1 MPKMSSDARGRAGT
15 AFAALALAL
24 TLFAPPAAADDPNF
38 SMKGERDDGG
48 SGPAVTVEATQR
60 SSTAHGGAPSSLVGG
75 GSGGSGGG
83 SADNAPAV
91 PAGSGAPVGSGGGP
105 SVPGGRVSGGP
116 LVLVCTG
123 EREGIPG
130 SAARPGDAGAASS
143 HCQYV
148 AGTAPTTPPADED
161 GGPADDGGEGEA
173 PPSTEAIVRTALARV
188 PVSGAGLSWQPR
200 KKSYTN
206 VGVPTIVYAAA
217 PTQSHTTTLFGR
229 EVSITLT
236 ASRFSYDFGDSTAP
250 LVTSRAGE
258 PWRRGNKEARLTHH
272 YEEVT
277 RGEERRTI
285 TLTTT
290 WDATTTNPFTGETLT
305 LPAVVTTTE
314 ESDPFPVSHLR
325 IDLTDTADEQDGH

>member
-1 MPKMSSDARGRAGT
+1 MRKATRNPQTRSVTVFSAMV
-15 AFAALALAL
+15 LALM
-24 TLFAPPAAADDPNF
+24 LFAPPTVAEDPDFTVEHRTDYENGPSIEF
-38 SMKGERDDGG
+38 RSTQRSTVDYSGRPPSSSVVGG
-48 SGPAVTVEATQR
+48 SGSDSA
-60 SSTAHGGAPSSLVGG
+60 GG
-75 GSGGSGGG
+75 G
-83 SADNAPAV
+83 APAV
-91 PAGSGAPVGSGGGP
+91 PAASEAPGGA
-105 SVPGGRVSGGP
+105 SVPGGRAAGRP
-116 LVLVCTG
+116 MEMVCTG

-148 AGTAPTTPPADED
+148 PGTAPTTPAADE
-161 GGPADDGGEGEA
+161 GEPAEEGGGEGEA
-173 PPSTEAIVRTALARV
+173 PPSTETIVRTALARV
-188 PVSGAGLSWQPR
+188 AVSGAGLSWQPR

-206 VGVPTIVYAAA
+206 VGVPTIVYATA
-217 PTQSHTTTLFGR
+217 PSQTHTASLFGR

-236 ASRFSYDFGDSTAP
+236 ASRYSYDFGDSTPP

-277 RGEERRTI
+277 RGDERRVI
-285 TLTTT
+285 ALTTT
-290 WDATTTNPFTGETLT
+290 WDATTTNPFTGQTLT

-314 ESDPFPVSHLR
+314 RSTPFPVSHLR

>member
-1 MPKMSSDARGRAGT
+1 M
-15 AFAALALAL
+15 AFALACVFVIAN
-24 TLFAPPAAADDPNF
+24 AVSASADTPESNTDF
-38 SMKGERDDGG
+38 SVGADENSIVISGNQFSQQTTPSTE
-48 SGPAVTVEATQR
+48 SGP
-60 SSTAHGGAPSSLVGG
+60 SSSVGG
-75 GSGGSGGG
+75 GSGSGSAAGGG
-83 SADNAPAV
+83 APAV
-91 PAGSGAPVGSGGGP
+91 PAASEAPGGA
-105 SVPGGRVSGGP
+105 SVPGGRAAGRP
-116 LVLVCTG
+116 MEMVCTG

-148 AGTAPTTPPADED
+148 PGTAPTTPPADE
-161 GGPADDGGEGEA
+161 GEPADDSSGGQGE
-173 PPSTEAIVRTALARV
+173 PPSTETIVRTALARV

-206 VGVPTIVYAAA
+206 VGVPTIVYAAS
-217 PTQSHTTTLFGR
+217 PTQSHTASLFGR
-229 EVSITLT
+229 EVVITLT
-236 ASRFSYDFGDSTAP
+236 ASRYSYDFGASTPP
-250 LVTSRAGE
+250 LVTARAGE

-277 RGEERRTI
+277 RGEERRVI

-314 ESDPFPVSHLR
+314 RSDPFPVSHLR

>member
-1 MPKMSSDARGRAGT
+1 MQKATRNTQTRSVTVFSAMV
-15 AFAALALAL
+15 LAL
-24 TLFAPPAAADDPNF
+24 TLCAPPTVAEDPDF
-38 SMKGERDDGG
+38 
-48 SGPAVTVEATQR
+48 TVEHRTDYENGPSIEFRSTQR
-60 SSTAHGGAPSSLVGG
+60 STVDYSSRPPSSVGG
-75 GSGGSGGG
+75 GSGGGSAGG

-91 PAGSGAPVGSGGGP
+91 PAASGGSGGG
-105 SVPGGRVSGGP
+105 SVPGGRAAGRP
-116 LVLVCTG
+116 MEMVCTG

-148 AGTAPTTPPADED
+148 PGTAPTPAEADE
-161 GGPADDGGEGEA
+161 GEPAEEGGGEGE
-173 PPSTEAIVRTALARV
+173 PPSTETIVRTALARV

-206 VGVPTIVYAAA
+206 VGVPTIVYAAT
-217 PTQSHTTTLFGR
+217 PSQTHTTSLFGR

-236 ASRFSYDFGDSTAP
+236 ASRYSYDFGDSTPP
-250 LVTSRAGE
+250 LVTARAGE

-277 RGEERRTI
+277 RGGERRTI

-314 ESDPFPVSHLR
+314 RSDPFPVSHLR

>member
-1 MPKMSSDARGRAGT
+1 MEM
-15 AFAALALAL
+15 
-24 TLFAPPAAADDPNF
+24 
-38 SMKGERDDGG
+38 
-48 SGPAVTVEATQR
+48 
-60 SSTAHGGAPSSLVGG
+60 
-75 GSGGSGGG
+75 
-83 SADNAPAV
+83 
-91 PAGSGAPVGSGGGP
+91 
-105 SVPGGRVSGGP
+105 
-116 LVLVCTG
+116 VCTG

-148 AGTAPTTPPADED
+148 PGTAPTTPADEEPADE
-161 GGPADDGGEGEA
+161 GGGGEGE
-173 PPSTEAIVRTALARV
+173 PPSTETIVLTALARV

-206 VGVPTIVYAAA
+206 VGVPTIVYAAT
-217 PTQSHTTTLFGR
+217 PTQTHTTSLFGR

-236 ASRFSYDFGDSTAP
+236 ASQYSYDFGDGTAS

-272 YEEVT
+272 YEETT
-277 RGEERRTI
+277 RGGERRVI

-290 WDATTTNPFTGETLT
+290 WDATTTNPFTGQTLT
-305 LPAVVTTTE
+305 LPSIITTTE
-314 ESDPFPVSHLR
+314 RSSPFPVSHLR

>member
-1 MPKMSSDARGRAGT
+1 MLKPIPLRNRARM
-15 AFAALALAL
+15 AFALACIFVIANA
-24 TLFAPPAAADDPNF
+24 TSASADTPESNADF
-38 SMKGERDDGG
+38 SVGADENSIVISGNQFSQQTTPSTESGPSSSVVGG
-48 SGPAVTVEATQR
+48 SGSGSAA
-60 SSTAHGGAPSSLVGG
+60 GG
-75 GSGGSGGG
+75 G
-83 SADNAPAV
+83 APAV
-91 PAGSGAPVGSGGGP
+91 PSASEAPGGA
-105 SVPGGRVSGGP
+105 SVPGGRSGGP

-148 AGTAPTTPPADED
+148 PGTAPTTPTADEGEPAD
-161 GGPADDGGEGEA
+161 DDGGEGE
-173 PPSTEAIVRTALARV
+173 PPSTETIVRTALARV

-217 PTQSHTTTLFGR
+217 PSQTHTTSLFGR

-236 ASRFSYDFGDSTAP
+236 ASQYSYDFGDSTPP

-277 RGEERRTI
+277 RGDERRTI
-285 TLTTT
+285 ALTTT
-290 WDATTTNPFTGETLT
+290 WDATTTNPFTGQTLT
-305 LPAVVTTTE
+305 LPAIVSTTE
-314 ESDPFPVSHLR
+314 RSDPFPVSHLR

>member
-1 MPKMSSDARGRAGT
+1 M
-15 AFAALALAL
+15 
-24 TLFAPPAAADDPNF
+24 
-38 SMKGERDDGG
+38 
-48 SGPAVTVEATQR
+48 
-60 SSTAHGGAPSSLVGG
+60 
-75 GSGGSGGG
+75 
-83 SADNAPAV
+83 
-91 PAGSGAPVGSGGGP
+91 
-105 SVPGGRVSGGP
+105 
-116 LVLVCTG
+116 VCTG

-148 AGTAPTTPPADED
+148 AGPAPTAPPADGD
-161 GGPADDGGEGEA
+161 GEPADDSGGQGE

-217 PTQSHTTTLFGR
+217 PSQTHTASLFGR
-229 EVSITLT
+229 EVSLTLT

-272 YEEVT
+272 YENT
-277 RGEERRTI
+277 TTGDERRTI

>member
-1 MPKMSSDARGRAGT
+1 M
-15 AFAALALAL
+15 AFALACVFVIAN
-24 TLFAPPAAADDPNF
+24 AASASADTPESNTDF
-38 SMKGERDDGG
+38 SVGADENSIVISGNQFSQQTTPSTESGPSSSVGGG
-48 SGPAVTVEATQR
+48 SGSGSAAGGGSADDVPAV
-60 SSTAHGGAPSSLVGG
+60 
-75 GSGGSGGG
+75 SGGSGGG
-83 SADNAPAV
+83 S
-91 PAGSGAPVGSGGGP
+91 
-105 SVPGGRVSGGP
+105 VPGGRAAGRP
-116 LVLVCTG
+116 MEMVCTG

-148 AGTAPTTPPADED
+148 PGTAPTPAEADE
-161 GGPADDGGEGEA
+161 GEPADDSSGDEGE
-173 PPSTEAIVRTALARV
+173 PPSTETIVLTALARV

-206 VGVPTIVYAAA
+206 VGVPTIVYAAT
-217 PTQSHTTTLFGR
+217 PSQTHTASLFGR

-236 ASRFSYDFGDSTAP
+236 ASQYSYDFGDGTPP
-250 LVTSRAGE
+250 LVTARAGE

-272 YEEVT
+272 YEQVT
-277 RGEERRTI
+277 RGDERRVI

-290 WDATTTNPFTGETLT
+290 WDATTTNPFTGQTLT

-314 ESDPFPVSHLR
+314 RSDPFPVSHLR

>member
-1 MPKMSSDARGRAGT
+1 MRKATRNPQTRSVTVFSAMV
-15 AFAALALAL
+15 LALM
-24 TLFAPPAAADDPNF
+24 LFAPPTVAEDPDF
-38 SMKGERDDGG
+38 
-48 SGPAVTVEATQR
+48 TVEHRTDYENGPSIEFRSTQR
-60 SSTAHGGAPSSLVGG
+60 STVDYSSRPPSSVGG
-75 GSGGSGGG
+75 GSGGGSAGG

-91 PAGSGAPVGSGGGP
+91 PAASEAPGGA
-105 SVPGGRVSGGP
+105 SVPGGRAAGRP
-116 LVLVCTG
+116 MEMVCTG

-148 AGTAPTTPPADED
+148 PGTAPTTPETADEE
-161 GGPADDGGEGEA
+161 PADDDGGQGEA
-173 PPSTEAIVRTALARV
+173 PPSTETIVRTALSRV

-206 VGVPTIVYAAA
+206 VGVPTIVYATA
-217 PTQSHTTTLFGR
+217 PSQTHTTSLFGR

-236 ASRFSYDFGDSTAP
+236 ASQYSYDFGDGTAP

-272 YEEVT
+272 YEQVT
-277 RGEERRTI
+277 RRGERRTI

-305 LPAVVTTTE
+305 LPSIITTTE
-314 ESDPFPVSHLR
+314 QSSPFPVSHLR